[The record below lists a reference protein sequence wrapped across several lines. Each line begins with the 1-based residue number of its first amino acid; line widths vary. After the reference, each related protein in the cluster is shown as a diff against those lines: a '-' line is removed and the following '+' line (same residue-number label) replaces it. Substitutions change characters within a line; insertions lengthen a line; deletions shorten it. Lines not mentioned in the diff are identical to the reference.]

1 MPKDKE
7 GAKKVLWGKEFDVVK
22 NGLSEEQVVKFVTE
36 LINKYKVLSEQKDH
50 FVTMGTI
57 SERAAIEADKAATDI
72 KERAKQ
78 EAEAEAE
85 RIIAEANQKARDIG
99 IEAIKKAQLTT
110 KQEID
115 DIMNVANQRAAIL
128 ETESKQKTQLFLI
141 KRRREIQDQL
151 KEEIKKAYNQL
162 LSGLQDLL
170 GKGQEVESEWK
181 NKTVE
186 LWGSKVFTLDWHDV
200 MPPSIGLDMTNGAP
214 ARVDMDAE
222 STSVEESIADA
233 PIAETAESTPIETG
247 TEDSP
252 ATATTKQ
259 EVLDIEIPTM
269 EELSEVVSNN
279 GAEAATDE
287 IVDIPAEATPA
298 DEEAIEGSK
307 NNKDKKKKKSKD
319 ETKQEKYLPKDP
331 KGEEIKRRGPDTSKM
346 YEGEIELTIVPPVG
360 LALLSEIHNELDK
373 ISEAKVLQ
381 TVGSWDKS
389 TSIKV
394 LLEKPMPLAQI
405 LTRIPGVEMDQEMT
419 EKGDYKSSAIK
430 NMGKQGI
437 EKYIALRTSSSSD

>member
-1 MPKDKE
+1 MPKMKE
-7 GAKKVLWGKEFDVVK
+7 GSQKILWGKEFEVVK

-57 SERAAIEADKAATDI
+57 SERTAIEADKVANDI
-72 KERAKQ
+72 RERAKK

-99 IEAIKKAQLTT
+99 IGAIRKAQDATR
-110 KQEID
+110 QEIY

-128 ETESKQKTQLFLI
+128 ETEAKQKTQLFLI

-170 GKGQEVESEWK
+170 GKGQEVETEWK

-200 MPPSIGLDMTNGAP
+200 MPASVGFDAVKGAP
-214 ARVDMDAE
+214 IPVDIDTE
-222 STSVEESIADA
+222 SA
-233 PIAETAESTPIETG
+233 PIEETIVDVPVAETAESTSIETG
-247 TEDSP
+247 TEEP
-252 ATATTKQ
+252 AAATKQ
-259 EVLDIEIPTM
+259 EVLDIEIPAM
-269 EELSEVVSNN
+269 EAPSEVVSNN
-279 GAEAATDE
+279 GAEAVADE
-287 IVDIPAEATPA
+287 IVDISAEETPLV
-298 DEEAIEGSK
+298 EEIIKEV
-307 NNKDKKKKKSKD
+307 KDKKKKKSKD
-319 ETKQEKYLPKDP
+319 EANLEKQAIQEP
-331 KGEEIKRRGPDTSKM
+331 KGEEVKKRAADTSKM

-419 EKGDYKSSAIK
+419 EKGEYKSSAIK

-437 EKYIALRTSSSSD
+437 EKYIALRTSTGSA

>member
-1 MPKDKE
+1 MPKMKE
-7 GAKKVLWGKEFDVVK
+7 GSQKILWGKEFEVVK

-57 SERAAIEADKAATDI
+57 SERTAIEADKVANDI
-72 KERAKQ
+72 RERAKK

-99 IEAIKKAQLTT
+99 IGAIRKAQDATR
-110 KQEID
+110 QEIY

-170 GKGQEVESEWK
+170 GKGQEVETEWK

-200 MPPSIGLDMTNGAP
+200 MPASVGLDAVKGAP
-214 ARVDMDAE
+214 IPVDIDTENA
-222 STSVEESIADA
+222 
-233 PIAETAESTPIETG
+233 PIETG
-247 TEDSP
+247 TEEP
-252 ATATTKQ
+252 TATAKQ
-259 EVLDIEIPTM
+259 EVPDIEIPAM
-269 EELSEVVSNN
+269 EAPSEVVSNN
-279 GAEAATDE
+279 GAEAVADE
-287 IVDIPAEATPA
+287 IVDISAEETPLV
-298 DEEAIEGSK
+298 EEIIKEV
-307 NNKDKKKKKSKD
+307 KDKKKKKSKD
-319 ETKQEKYLPKDP
+319 EVNLEKQAIQEP
-331 KGEEIKRRGPDTSKM
+331 KGEEVKKRAADTSKM

-394 LLEKPMPLAQI
+394 LLEKAMPLAQI
-405 LTRIPGVEMDQEMT
+405 LTQIPGVEMDQEMT
-419 EKGDYKSSAIK
+419 EKGEYKSTAIK

-437 EKYIALRTSSSSD
+437 EKYIALRTSTGSA

>member
-1 MPKDKE
+1 MPKMKE
-7 GAKKVLWGKEFDVVK
+7 GSQKILWGKEFEVVK

-57 SERAAIEADKAATDI
+57 SERTAIEADKVANDI
-72 KERAKQ
+72 RERAKK

-99 IEAIKKAQLTT
+99 LGAIKKAQDATR
-110 KQEID
+110 QEIY

-170 GKGQEVESEWK
+170 GKGQEVETEWK

-200 MPPSIGLDMTNGAP
+200 MPASVGLDAVKGAP
-214 ARVDMDAE
+214 IPVDIDTESAPIEETIVDVPVAKTAE
-222 STSVEESIADA
+222 STS
-233 PIAETAESTPIETG
+233 IETG
-247 TEDSP
+247 TEELA
-252 ATATTKQ
+252 ATAKQ
-259 EVLDIEIPTM
+259 EVLDIEIPAM
-269 EELSEVVSNN
+269 ETPSEVVSNN
-279 GAEAATDE
+279 GAEAVADE
-287 IVDIPAEATPA
+287 IVDISAEETPLV
-298 DEEAIEGSK
+298 EEVIKEV
-307 NNKDKKKKKSKD
+307 KDKKKKKSKD
-319 ETKQEKYLPKDP
+319 EVNLRKQAIQEP
-331 KGEEIKRRGPDTSKM
+331 KGEEVKKRAADTSKM

-394 LLEKPMPLAQI
+394 LLEKAMPLAQI

-419 EKGDYKSSAIK
+419 EKGEYKSTAIK

-437 EKYIALRTSSSSD
+437 EKYIALRTSTGSA